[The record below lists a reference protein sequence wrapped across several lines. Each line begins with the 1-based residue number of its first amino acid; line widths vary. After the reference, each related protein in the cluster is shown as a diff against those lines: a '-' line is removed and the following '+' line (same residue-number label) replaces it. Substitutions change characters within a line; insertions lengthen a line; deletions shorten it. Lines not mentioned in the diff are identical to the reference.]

1 MPASPT
7 RPRAPRAAVSC
18 SLGCLGTWQCSA
30 PGETSQPI
38 VILGIDEPTFQQLR
52 LQWPFP
58 RSLHG
63 QLLGRVRADG
73 ARAVGLHIAFT

>member
-1 MPASPT
+1 M
-7 RPRAPRAAVSC
+7 
-18 SLGCLGTWQCSA
+18 
-30 PGETSQPI
+30 
-38 VILGIDEPTFQQLR
+38 ILGIDEPTFQQLR

-73 ARAVGLHIAFT
+73 ARAVGLHIAVT